1 MDSNIKEAEAT
12 ISVLE
17 SIENSSELFS
27 SLINYFDEQAEC
39 YSHLGFMICINLMN
53 KKGDDLFNYSESM
66 LDSSIN
72 RVLKSFKDYNNGVE
86 ENI

>member
-1 MDSNIKEAEAT
+1 
-12 ISVLE
+12 
-17 SIENSSELFS
+17 
-27 SLINYFDEQAEC
+27 
-39 YSHLGFMICINLMN
+39 MICINLMN

>member
-1 MDSNIKEAEAT
+1 
-12 ISVLE
+12 
-17 SIENSSELFS
+17 
-27 SLINYFDEQAEC
+27 
-39 YSHLGFMICINLMN
+39 MN

-86 ENI
+86 ENIWITGQP